1 MRDLILQL
9 SKSSIYSTKPECV
22 CNPVILVRPKI
33 DFVKNGFNSVCF
45 SSSGR
50 TQGRRIVLRVI
61 LTRFQVVWSWKSGA
75 KCC

>member
-1 MRDLILQL
+1 NKRMRMQPRNFGE
-9 SKSSIYSTKPECV
+9 TQ
-22 CNPVILVRPKI
+22 I
-33 DFVKNGFNSVCF
+33 DFVKKGFNSVCF